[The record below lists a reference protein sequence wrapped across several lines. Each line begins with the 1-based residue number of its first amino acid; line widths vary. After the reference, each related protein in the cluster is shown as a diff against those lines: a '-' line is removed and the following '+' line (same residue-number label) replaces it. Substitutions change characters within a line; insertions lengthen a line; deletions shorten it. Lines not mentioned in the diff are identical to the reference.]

1 MENREKKRL
10 VVLGGGESGFGSAV
24 LAKVKGYDVFLSD
37 FGTLSD
43 KYRRL
48 LEEWEIPYEEGR
60 HTPELILG
68 ATEVV
73 KSPGIP
79 DKAAIVQAVRERGI
93 PVISEIE
100 LAGRYNRAKTVC
112 ITGSNGKTT
121 TTTLTYEILR
131 QAGLKVGLAGNIGR
145 SFAFQV
151 ATEDYDWY
159 VIELSSFQLDGM
171 FDFRVDVAVLMNITP
186 DHLDRYNYRMQNYAD
201 SKFRIIRNQGPEQRF
216 IYCADDPVTCE
227 NLSRHE
233 LPMQRLPFSAREGFP
248 DGGACLEA
256 GLLKARIGD
265 GRGFEMP
272 VDDLKIKGIHNTY
285 NAMAA
290 ALAALCAGVDG
301 ACIVDTLRT
310 FSGVEHRLEAVREVN
325 GVLYVNDSKATN
337 VDSVWY
343 ALESMTRPV
352 VWIAGGTD
360 KGNDYEPLY
369 DFARK
374 KVKVLVCMGL
384 DNRKLTDAFGD
395 KVPVLYDTA
404 SLDEAMEAV
413 ERTAEPGDVVLLSP
427 ACASFDLFRNYE
439 DRGRRFKEKVNA
451 LGEKTEE
458 GE

>member
-248 DGGACLEA
+248 DKSEA
-256 GLLKARIGD
+256 KR
-265 GRGFEMP
+265 
-272 VDDLKIKGIHNTY
+272 
-285 NAMAA
+285 
-290 ALAALCAGVDG
+290 
-301 ACIVDTLRT
+301 
-310 FSGVEHRLEAVREVN
+310 S
-325 GVLYVNDSKATN
+325 
-337 VDSVWY
+337 
-343 ALESMTRPV
+343 
-352 VWIAGGTD
+352 
-360 KGNDYEPLY
+360 
-369 DFARK
+369 
-374 KVKVLVCMGL
+374 
-384 DNRKLTDAFGD
+384 
-395 KVPVLYDTA
+395 
-404 SLDEAMEAV
+404 
-413 ERTAEPGDVVLLSP
+413 
-427 ACASFDLFRNYE
+427 
-439 DRGRRFKEKVNA
+439 
-451 LGEKTEE
+451 
-458 GE
+458 